1 MLLSVI
7 IPVYNSEKTI
17 SKLVEHVLETLDKKT
32 LEIVLVNDGSRDRSE
47 WVCSQ
52 LAKKFSQV
60 KFISLRRNSGEFNAV
75 MCGLN
80 HAVGDYCVMID
91 DDFQNP
97 PTEILKLIETARNGD
112 FDVVYSYYEKKEHS
126 LFRNFGSWLV
136 NRVTT
141 WLLEKPSDLYLSSFK
156 LISLPVV
163 QEIIKYKGPYPYID
177 GLIFRV
183 TRNVGRVQVSHNAR
197 EEGESGYTL
206 RKLTSL
212 FMTIL
217 FGYSLK
223 PLRLLTATGLTF
235 TTLSVLAVV
244 LDFVLYLI
252 HSQFFVLNSILSA
265 ITFFSGLIL
274 TSLGLVGEYVGRIF
288 MVQSGLPQYV
298 EKTLYL
304 PIRENI
310 IPPLRRTEG

>member
-7 IPVYNSEKTI
+7 IPVYNSEQTI
-17 SKLVEHVLETLDKKT
+17 NRLVEHVLETLNRTT

-47 WVCSQ
+47 QVCTE
-52 LAKKFSQV
+52 LAKRFSEV

-80 HAVGDYCVMID
+80 HASGDYCVMID

-97 PTEILKLIETARNGD
+97 PTEILKLVETAQQGD
-112 FDVVYSYYEKKEHS
+112 YDVVYSFYATKKHS
-126 LFRNFGSWLV
+126 WFRNFGSWLV

-141 WLLEKPSDLYLSSFK
+141 WLLEKPNDLYLSSFK
-156 LISLPVV
+156 LINQAVV
-163 QEIIKYKGPYPYID
+163 QEIIKYKGPYPYLD

-197 EEGESGYTL
+197 EEGQSGYTL

-223 PLRLLTATGLTF
+223 PLRLLTATGLAF
-235 TTLSVLAVV
+235 SGFSLLAVLIDLVLYAIHSEFFILNSVL
-244 LDFVLYLI
+244 
-252 HSQFFVLNSILSA
+252 ILL
-265 ITFFSGLIL
+265 TFFSGLIL
-274 TSLGLVGEYVGRIF
+274 TCLGIVGEYIGRIF
-288 MVQSGLPQYV
+288 MAQSGLPQYV
-298 EKTLYL
+298 EKMVITKE
-304 PIRENI
+304 PQIKK
-310 IPPLRRTEG
+310 

>member
-7 IPVYNSEKTI
+7 IPVYNSEQTI
-17 SKLVEHVLETLDKKT
+17 NRLVEHVLETLNRTT

-47 WVCSQ
+47 QVCTE
-52 LAKKFSQV
+52 LAKRFSEV

-80 HAVGDYCVMID
+80 HASGDYCVMID

-97 PTEILKLIETARNGD
+97 PTEILKLVETAQQGD
-112 FDVVYSYYEKKEHS
+112 YDVVYSFYATKKHS
-126 LFRNFGSWLV
+126 WFRNFGSWLV

-141 WLLEKPSDLYLSSFK
+141 WLLEKPNDLYLSSFK
-156 LISLPVV
+156 LINQAVV
-163 QEIIKYKGPYPYID
+163 QEIIKYKGPYPYLD

-183 TRNVGRVQVSHNAR
+183 TRNLGRVQVSHNAR
-197 EEGESGYTL
+197 EEGQSGYTL

-223 PLRLLTATGLTF
+223 PLRLLTATGLAF
-235 TTLSVLAVV
+235 SGFSLLAVLIDLVLYAIHSEFFILNSVL
-244 LDFVLYLI
+244 
-252 HSQFFVLNSILSA
+252 ILL
-265 ITFFSGLIL
+265 TFFSGLIL
-274 TSLGLVGEYVGRIF
+274 TCLGIVGEYIGRIF
-288 MVQSGLPQYV
+288 MAQSGLPQYV
-298 EKTLYL
+298 EKMVVTKE
-304 PIRENI
+304 PQIKK
-310 IPPLRRTEG
+310 

>member
-7 IPVYNSEKTI
+7 IPVYNSEQTI
-17 SKLVEHVLETLDKKT
+17 NRLVEHVLETLNRTT

-47 WVCSQ
+47 QVCTE
-52 LAKKFSQV
+52 LAKRFSEV

-80 HAVGDYCVMID
+80 HASGDYCVMID

-97 PTEILKLIETARNGD
+97 PTEILKLVETAQQGD
-112 FDVVYSYYEKKEHS
+112 YDVVYSFYATKKHS
-126 LFRNFGSWLV
+126 WFRNFGSWLV

-141 WLLEKPSDLYLSSFK
+141 WLLEKPNDLYLSSFK
-156 LISLPVV
+156 LINQAVV
-163 QEIIKYKGPYPYID
+163 QEIIKYKGPYPYLD

-223 PLRLLTATGLTF
+223 PLRLLTATGLAF
-235 TTLSVLAVV
+235 SGFSILAVLIDLVLYAIHSEFFILNSVL
-244 LDFVLYLI
+244 
-252 HSQFFVLNSILSA
+252 ILL
-265 ITFFSGLIL
+265 TFFSGLIL
-274 TSLGLVGEYVGRIF
+274 TCLGIVGEYIGRIF
-288 MVQSGLPQYV
+288 MAQSGLPQYV
-298 EKTLYL
+298 EKMVITKE
-304 PIRENI
+304 PQIKK
-310 IPPLRRTEG
+310 

>member
-47 WVCSQ
+47 WVCTQ
-52 LAKKFSQV
+52 LAQKFSQV

-97 PTEILKLIETARNGD
+97 PTEILKLVEVAKAQN

-141 WLLEKPSDLYLSSFK
+141 WLLEKPGDLYLSSFK

-223 PLRLLTATGLTF
+223 PLRLLTAAGLVFTGV
-235 TTLSVLAVV
+235 SVLAV
-244 LDFVLYLI
+244 LTDLVLYLI
-252 HSQFFVLNSILSA
+252 HSQFFVLNSILLA

-298 EKTLYL
+298 EKFVS
-304 PIRENI
+304 
-310 IPPLRRTEG
+310 TETELKNKNF

>member
-17 SKLVEHVLETLDKKT
+17 SKLVEHVLETLDKQT

-52 LAKKFSQV
+52 LAQKFSQV
-60 KFISLRRNSGEFNAV
+60 EFISLRRNSGEFNAV

-97 PTEILKLIETARNGD
+97 PTEILKLVEVAQNQN
-112 FDVVYSYYEKKEHS
+112 FDVVYSFYEKKEHS
-126 LFRNFGSWLV
+126 RFRNFGSWLV

-141 WLLEKPSDLYLSSFK
+141 WLLEKPRDLYLSSFK

-223 PLRLLTATGLTF
+223 PIRLLTATGLIF
-235 TTLSVLAVV
+235 TGLSVLAV
-244 LDFVLYLI
+244 LIDFILYLI
-252 HSQFFVLNSILSA
+252 HSQFFVLNSILSV
-265 ITFFSGLIL
+265 ITFFSGLVL

-298 EKTLYL
+298 EKFVSTKQ
-304 PIRENI
+304 E
-310 IPPLRRTEG
+310 

>member
-7 IPVYNSEKTI
+7 IPVYNSEQTI
-17 SKLVEHVLETLDKKT
+17 NRLVEHVLETLDRTT

-47 WVCSQ
+47 QVCSELVQ
-52 LAKKFSQV
+52 RFSEV

-80 HAVGDYCVMID
+80 HASGDYCVMID

-97 PTEILKLIETARNGD
+97 PTEILKLIETAKQGD
-112 FDVVYSYYEKKEHS
+112 FDVVYSYYNTKKHS
-126 LFRNFGSWLV
+126 PFRNAGSWLV
-136 NRVTT
+136 NRITT

-156 LISLPVV
+156 LINKAVV
-163 QEIIKYKGPYPYID
+163 QEIIKYKGPYPYLD

-223 PLRLLTATGLTF
+223 PLRLLTATGLSF
-235 TTLSVLAVV
+235 VGVSASAVLLDLVLYAIHSEFFILNSVLI
-244 LDFVLYLI
+244 LLI
-252 HSQFFVLNSILSA
+252 
-265 ITFFSGLIL
+265 FFSGLIL
-274 TSLGLVGEYVGRIF
+274 TSLGIVGEYIGRIF
-288 MVQSGLPQYV
+288 MTQSGLPQYV
-298 EKTLYL
+298 EKTVYSNSQ
-304 PIRENI
+304 RN
-310 IPPLRRTEG
+310 

>member
-7 IPVYNSEKTI
+7 IPVYNSEQTI
-17 SKLVEHVLETLDKKT
+17 NRLVEHVLETLDRTT

-47 WVCSQ
+47 QVCTE
-52 LAKKFSQV
+52 LAKRFSEV

-80 HAVGDYCVMID
+80 HASGDYCVMID

-97 PTEILKLIETARNGD
+97 PTEILKLVETAQQGD
-112 FDVVYSYYEKKEHS
+112 YDVVYSFYATKKHS
-126 LFRNFGSWLV
+126 WFRNFGSWLV

-141 WLLEKPSDLYLSSFK
+141 WLLEKPNDLYLSSFK
-156 LISLPVV
+156 LINQAVV
-163 QEIIKYKGPYPYID
+163 QEIIKYKGPYPYLD
-177 GLIFRV
+177 GLIFRA

-223 PLRLLTATGLTF
+223 PLRLLTGTGLAF
-235 TTLSVLAVV
+235 SGFSLLAVLIDLVLYAIHSEFFILNSVL
-244 LDFVLYLI
+244 
-252 HSQFFVLNSILSA
+252 ILL
-265 ITFFSGLIL
+265 TFFSGLIL
-274 TSLGLVGEYVGRIF
+274 TCLGIVGEYIGRIF
-288 MVQSGLPQYV
+288 MAQSGLPQYV
-298 EKTLYL
+298 EKMVITKE
-304 PIRENI
+304 PQIKK
-310 IPPLRRTEG
+310 

>member
-17 SKLVEHVLETLDKKT
+17 SKLVEHVLETLDKQT

-52 LAKKFSQV
+52 LAQKFSQV

-97 PTEILKLIETARNGD
+97 PTEILKLVEVAQNQN
-112 FDVVYSYYEKKEHS
+112 FDVVYSFYEKKEHS
-126 LFRNFGSWLV
+126 RFRNFGSWLV

-141 WLLEKPSDLYLSSFK
+141 WLLEKPGDLYLSSFK

-223 PLRLLTATGLTF
+223 PLRLLTATGLIF
-235 TTLSVLAVV
+235 TGLSVLAV
-244 LDFVLYLI
+244 LIDFILYLI
-252 HSQFFVLNSILSA
+252 HSQFFVLNSILSV
-265 ITFFSGLIL
+265 ITFFSGLVL

-298 EKTLYL
+298 EKFVSTKQ
-304 PIRENI
+304 E
-310 IPPLRRTEG
+310 

>member
-47 WVCSQ
+47 WVCTQ
-52 LAKKFSQV
+52 LAQKFSQV

-97 PTEILKLIETARNGD
+97 PTEILKLVEVAKTQN
-112 FDVVYSYYEKKEHS
+112 FDVVYSYYGKKEHS

-163 QEIIKYKGPYPYID
+163 KEIIKYKGPYPYID

-197 EEGESGYTL
+197 EEGQSGYTL

-223 PLRLLTATGLTF
+223 PLRLLTAMGLLFTG
-235 TTLSVLAVV
+235 LSVLAMV
-244 LDFVLYLI
+244 LDLTLYLI
-252 HSQFFVLNSILSA
+252 NSQLFVTNSVLSV

-274 TSLGLVGEYVGRIF
+274 TSIGLVGEYVGRIF

-298 EKTLYL
+298 EKFVSEQEE
-304 PIRENI
+304 IKNKHF
-310 IPPLRRTEG
+310 

>member
-7 IPVYNSEKTI
+7 IPVYNSEQTI
-17 SKLVEHVLETLDKKT
+17 NRLVEHVLETLNRTT

-47 WVCSQ
+47 QVCTE
-52 LAKKFSQV
+52 LAKRFSEV

-80 HAVGDYCVMID
+80 HASGDYCVMID

-97 PTEILKLIETARNGD
+97 PTEILKLVETAQQGD
-112 FDVVYSYYEKKEHS
+112 CDVVYSFYATKKHS
-126 LFRNFGSWLV
+126 WFRNFGSWLV

-141 WLLEKPSDLYLSSFK
+141 WLLEKPNDLYLSSFK
-156 LISLPVV
+156 LINQAVV
-163 QEIIKYKGPYPYID
+163 QEIIKYKGPYPYLD

-223 PLRLLTATGLTF
+223 PLRLLTAMGLAF
-235 TTLSVLAVV
+235 SGFSLLAVLIDLVLYAIHSEFFILNSVL
-244 LDFVLYLI
+244 
-252 HSQFFVLNSILSA
+252 ILL
-265 ITFFSGLIL
+265 TFFSGLIL
-274 TSLGLVGEYVGRIF
+274 TCLGIVGEYIGRIF
-288 MVQSGLPQYV
+288 MAQSGLPQYV
-298 EKTLYL
+298 EKMVITKE
-304 PIRENI
+304 PQIKK
-310 IPPLRRTEG
+310 

>member
-17 SKLVEHVLETLDKKT
+17 SKLVEHVLETLDKQT

-52 LAKKFSQV
+52 LAQKFSQV

-97 PTEILKLIETARNGD
+97 PTEILKLVEVAQNQN
-112 FDVVYSYYEKKEHS
+112 FDVVYSFYEKKEHS
-126 LFRNFGSWLV
+126 RFRNFGSWLV

-141 WLLEKPSDLYLSSFK
+141 WLLEKPRDLYLSSFK

-223 PLRLLTATGLTF
+223 PLRLLTATGLIF
-235 TTLSVLAVV
+235 TGLSVLAV
-244 LDFVLYLI
+244 LIDFILYLI
-252 HSQFFVLNSILSA
+252 HSQFFVLNSILSV
-265 ITFFSGLIL
+265 ITFFSGLVL

-298 EKTLYL
+298 EKFVSTKQ
-304 PIRENI
+304 E
-310 IPPLRRTEG
+310 

>member
-7 IPVYNSEKTI
+7 IPVYNSEQTI
-17 SKLVEHVLETLDKKT
+17 SKLVEHILEILDKET

-47 WVCSQ
+47 WICNQ
-52 LAKKFSQV
+52 LVKKFSQV

-97 PTEILKLIETARNGD
+97 PTEILKLIETAQNGD
-112 FDVVYSYYEKKEHS
+112 FDVVYSYYEKKKHS

-136 NRVTT
+136 NCVTT
-141 WLLEKPSDLYLSSFK
+141 WLLEKPKDLYLSSFK
-156 LISLPVV
+156 LIGQPVV

-197 EEGESGYTL
+197 KEGESGYTL

-223 PLRLLTATGLTF
+223 PLRLLTATGLVF
-235 TTLSVLAVV
+235 TALSVLGMIT
-244 LDFVLYLI
+244 DFVLSLVY
-252 HSQFFVLNSILSA
+252 SQFFVMNSILSA
-265 ITFFSGLIL
+265 IAFFGGLIL
-274 TSLGLVGEYVGRIF
+274 TSLGIVGEYVGRIF

-298 EKTLYL
+298 EKARAAG
-304 PIRENI
+304 RELNQ
-310 IPPLRRTEG
+310 

>member
-7 IPVYNSEKTI
+7 IPVYNSEPSI
-17 SKLVEHVLETLDKKT
+17 RRLVEHVLAALDKNT
-32 LEIVLVNDGSRDRSE
+32 LEIVLVNDGSRDNSE
-47 WVCSQ
+47 IVCKA
-52 LAKKFSQV
+52 LAQQFSQV
-60 KFISLRRNSGEFNAV
+60 KFISLRRNFGEFNAV

-80 HAVGDYCVMID
+80 HATGDYCVMID

-97 PTEILKLIETARNGD
+97 PEEILKLVEIAQAGNY
-112 FDVVYSYYEKKEHS
+112 DVVYSFYHQKKHS
-126 LFRNFGSWLV
+126 IFRNFGSWLV
-136 NRVTT
+136 NRATT
-141 WLLEKPSDLYLSSFK
+141 WLLEKPTDLYLSSFK
-156 LISLPVV
+156 LISRPVV

-183 TRNVGRVQVSHNAR
+183 TRQVGRVQVSHNAR
-197 EEGESGYTL
+197 EEGRSGYTL

-223 PLRLLTATGLTF
+223 PLRLLTGLGLAF
-235 TTLSVLAVV
+235 TAMSILAI
-244 LDFVLYLI
+244 LIDLVLYAI
-252 HSQFFVLNSILSA
+252 HSQFFILNSILSFIA
-265 ITFFSGLIL
+265 LFGGLIL

-298 EKTLYL
+298 EKV
-304 PIRENI
+304 
-310 IPPLRRTEG
+310 

>member
-7 IPVYNSEKTI
+7 IPVYNSEQTI
-17 SKLVEHVLETLDKKT
+17 NRLVEHVLETLDRTT

-47 WVCSQ
+47 QVCTE
-52 LAKKFSQV
+52 LAKRFSEV

-80 HAVGDYCVMID
+80 HASGDYCVMID

-97 PTEILKLIETARNGD
+97 PTEILKLVETAQQGD
-112 FDVVYSYYEKKEHS
+112 YDVVYSFYATKKHS
-126 LFRNFGSWLV
+126 WFRNFGSWLV

-141 WLLEKPSDLYLSSFK
+141 WLLEKPNDLYLSSFK
-156 LISLPVV
+156 LINQAVV
-163 QEIIKYKGPYPYID
+163 QEIIKYKGPYPYLD

-223 PLRLLTATGLTF
+223 PLRLLTATGLAF
-235 TTLSVLAVV
+235 SGFSLLAVLIDLVLYAIHSEFFILNSVL
-244 LDFVLYLI
+244 
-252 HSQFFVLNSILSA
+252 ILL
-265 ITFFSGLIL
+265 TFFSGLIL
-274 TSLGLVGEYVGRIF
+274 TCLGIVGEYIGRIF
-288 MVQSGLPQYV
+288 MAQSGLPQYV
-298 EKTLYL
+298 EKMVIAKE
-304 PIRENI
+304 PQIKNKNF
-310 IPPLRRTEG
+310 

>member
-1 MLLSVI
+1 VKKRSA
-7 IPVYNSEKTI
+7 NSLNTYWKRLI
-17 SKLVEHVLETLDKKT
+17 KKT

-47 WVCSQ
+47 WVCTQ
-52 LAKKFSQV
+52 LAQKFSQV

-97 PTEILKLIETARNGD
+97 PTEILKLVEVAQNQNL
-112 FDVVYSYYEKKEHS
+112 DVVYSYYEKKEHS
-126 LFRNFGSWLV
+126 PFRNFGSWLV
-136 NRVTT
+136 NGITT
-141 WLLEKPSDLYLSSFK
+141 WLLEKPGDLYLSSFK

-163 QEIIKYKGPYPYID
+163 REIIKYKGPYPYID

-183 TRNVGRVQVSHNAR
+183 TRNVGRVQVAHNAR

-223 PLRLLTATGLTF
+223 PLRLLTATGLVF
-235 TTLSVLAVV
+235 TGVSVLAA
-244 LDFVLYLI
+244 LTDLILYLI

-274 TSLGLVGEYVGRIF
+274 TSLGIVGEYVGRIF

-298 EKTLYL
+298 EKSTST
-304 PIRENI
+304 PDHSGVEN
-310 IPPLRRTEG
+310 

>member
-7 IPVYNSEKTI
+7 IPVYNSEQTI
-17 SKLVEHVLETLDKKT
+17 SKLVEHILEILDKET
-32 LEIVLVNDGSRDRSE
+32 LEIVLVNDGSRDKSE
-47 WVCSQ
+47 LVCTELSE
-52 LAKKFSQV
+52 KFSQV

-112 FDVVYSYYEKKEHS
+112 FDVVYSYYEKKKHS

-141 WLLEKPSDLYLSSFK
+141 WLLEKPKDLYLSSFK
-156 LISLPVV
+156 LIGQPVV

-197 EEGESGYTL
+197 QEGESGYTL

-223 PLRLLTATGLTF
+223 PLRLLTATGLVF
-235 TTLSVLAVV
+235 TVLSVLGMII
-244 LDFVLYLI
+244 DFVLSLVY
-252 HSQFFVLNSILSA
+252 SQFFMMNSILSA
-265 ITFFSGLIL
+265 IAFFGGLIL
-274 TSLGLVGEYVGRIF
+274 TSLGIVGEYVGRIF

-298 EKTLYL
+298 EKARAAG
-304 PIRENI
+304 RELNQ
-310 IPPLRRTEG
+310 

>member
-7 IPVYNSEKTI
+7 IPVYNSEQTI
-17 SKLVEHVLETLDKKT
+17 SRLVEHVLETLNRTT
-32 LEIVLVNDGSRDRSE
+32 LEIVLVNDGSRDLSE
-47 WVCSQ
+47 QVCTE
-52 LAKKFSQV
+52 LAKRFSEV

-80 HAVGDYCVMID
+80 HASGDYCVMID

-97 PTEILKLIETARNGD
+97 PTEILKLVETAQQGD
-112 FDVVYSYYEKKEHS
+112 YDVVYSFYATKKHS
-126 LFRNFGSWLV
+126 WFRNFGSWLV

-141 WLLEKPSDLYLSSFK
+141 WLLEKPNDLYLSSFK
-156 LISLPVV
+156 LINQAVV
-163 QEIIKYKGPYPYID
+163 QEIINYKGPYPYLD

-197 EEGESGYTL
+197 EEGQSGYTL

-223 PLRLLTATGLTF
+223 PLRLLTATGLAFSGCSLLAVLIDLVLYTIHSEF
-235 TTLSVLAVV
+235 FILNSVL
-244 LDFVLYLI
+244 
-252 HSQFFVLNSILSA
+252 ILL
-265 ITFFSGLIL
+265 TFFSGLIL
-274 TSLGLVGEYVGRIF
+274 TSLGIVGEYIGRIF
-288 MVQSGLPQYV
+288 MAQSGLPQYV
-298 EKTLYL
+298 EKMVITKE
-304 PIRENI
+304 PQIQK
-310 IPPLRRTEG
+310 

>member
-7 IPVYNSEKTI
+7 IPVYNSEQTI
-17 SKLVEHVLETLDKKT
+17 NRLVEHVLETLNRTT

-47 WVCSQ
+47 QVCTE
-52 LAKKFSQV
+52 LAKRFSEV

-80 HAVGDYCVMID
+80 HASGDYCVMID

-97 PTEILKLIETARNGD
+97 PTEILKLVETAQQGD
-112 FDVVYSYYEKKEHS
+112 YDVVYSFYATKKHS
-126 LFRNFGSWLV
+126 WFRNFGSWLV

-141 WLLEKPSDLYLSSFK
+141 WLLEKPNDLYLSSFK
-156 LISLPVV
+156 LINQAVV
-163 QEIIKYKGPYPYID
+163 QEIIKYKGPYPYLD

-223 PLRLLTATGLTF
+223 PLRLLTATGLAF
-235 TTLSVLAVV
+235 SGFSLLAVLIDLVLYAIHSEFFILNSVL
-244 LDFVLYLI
+244 
-252 HSQFFVLNSILSA
+252 ILL
-265 ITFFSGLIL
+265 TFFSGLIL
-274 TSLGLVGEYVGRIF
+274 TSLGIVGEYIGRIF
-288 MVQSGLPQYV
+288 MAQSGLPQYV
-298 EKTLYL
+298 EKMVITKE
-304 PIRENI
+304 PQIKK
-310 IPPLRRTEG
+310 

>member
-7 IPVYNSEKTI
+7 IPVYNSEQTI
-17 SKLVEHVLETLDKKT
+17 NRLVEHVLETLNRTT

-47 WVCSQ
+47 QVCTE
-52 LAKKFSQV
+52 LAKRFSEV

-80 HAVGDYCVMID
+80 HASGDYCVMID

-97 PTEILKLIETARNGD
+97 PTEILKLVETAQQGD
-112 FDVVYSYYEKKEHS
+112 YDVVYSFYATKKHS
-126 LFRNFGSWLV
+126 WFRNFGSWLV
-136 NRVTT
+136 NHVTT
-141 WLLEKPSDLYLSSFK
+141 WLLEKPNDLYLSSFK
-156 LISLPVV
+156 LINQAVV
-163 QEIIKYKGPYPYID
+163 QEIIKYKGPYPYLD

-223 PLRLLTATGLTF
+223 PLRLLTATGLAF
-235 TTLSVLAVV
+235 SGFSILAVLIDLVLYAIHSEFFILNSVL
-244 LDFVLYLI
+244 
-252 HSQFFVLNSILSA
+252 ILL
-265 ITFFSGLIL
+265 TFFSGLIL
-274 TSLGLVGEYVGRIF
+274 TCLGIVGEYIGRIF
-288 MVQSGLPQYV
+288 MAQSGLPQYV
-298 EKTLYL
+298 EKMVITKE
-304 PIRENI
+304 PQIKK
-310 IPPLRRTEG
+310 

>member
-7 IPVYNSEKTI
+7 IPVYNSEQTI
-17 SKLVEHVLETLDKKT
+17 NRLVEHVLETLDRTT

-47 WVCSQ
+47 QVCTE
-52 LAKKFSQV
+52 LAKRFSEV

-80 HAVGDYCVMID
+80 HASGDYCVMID

-97 PTEILKLIETARNGD
+97 PTEILKLVETAQQGD
-112 FDVVYSYYEKKEHS
+112 YDVVYSFYATKKHS
-126 LFRNFGSWLV
+126 WFRNFGSWLV

-141 WLLEKPSDLYLSSFK
+141 WLLEKPNDLYLSSFK
-156 LISLPVV
+156 LINQAVV
-163 QEIIKYKGPYPYID
+163 QEIIKYKGPYPYLD

-223 PLRLLTATGLTF
+223 PLRLLTATGLAF
-235 TTLSVLAVV
+235 SGFSLLAVLIDLVLYAIHSEFFILNSVL
-244 LDFVLYLI
+244 
-252 HSQFFVLNSILSA
+252 ILL
-265 ITFFSGLIL
+265 TFFSGLIL
-274 TSLGLVGEYVGRIF
+274 TCLGIVGEYIGRIF
-288 MVQSGLPQYV
+288 MAQSGLPQYV
-298 EKTLYL
+298 EKMVITKE
-304 PIRENI
+304 PQIKK
-310 IPPLRRTEG
+310 

>member
-32 LEIVLVNDGSRDRSE
+32 LEIILVNDGSRDRSE

-52 LAKKFSQV
+52 LAQKFSQV
-60 KFISLRRNSGEFNAV
+60 KLISLRRNSGEFNAV

-80 HAVGDYCVMID
+80 HATGDYCVMID

-244 LDFVLYLI
+244 LDFILYLI
-252 HSQFFVLNSILSA
+252 HSQFFVLNSILSVV
-265 ITFFSGLIL
+265 TFFSGLIL

-310 IPPLRRTEG
+310 IPPSGTEG

>member
-17 SKLVEHVLETLDKKT
+17 SKLVEHVLATLNEQT
-32 LEIVLVNDGSRDRSE
+32 IEVILVNDGSRDRSE
-47 WVCSQ
+47 MVCTE
-52 LAKKFSQV
+52 LARRFSSV
-60 KFISLRRNSGEFNAV
+60 RFISLRRNSGEFNAV

-80 HAVGDYCVMID
+80 HAKGDYCVMID

-97 PTEILKLIETARNGD
+97 PTEILKLVETAQNQN
-112 FDVVYSYYEKKEHS
+112 FDVVYSYYDKKEHS
-126 LFRNFGSWLV
+126 LFRNLGSWLV
-136 NRVTT
+136 NRITT
-141 WLLEKPSDLYLSSFK
+141 WLLEKPGDLYLSSFK
-156 LISLPVV
+156 LIGLPVV

-183 TRNVGRVQVSHNAR
+183 TRNVGRVQVSHSAR

-212 FMTIL
+212 FMTIV

-223 PLRLLTATGLTF
+223 PLRLLTATGLVF
-235 TTLSVLAVV
+235 TSLSLLAI
-244 LDFVLYLI
+244 LTDFVLYLI
-252 HSQFFVLNSILSA
+252 HSQFFVLNSILSV

-274 TSLGLVGEYVGRIF
+274 TGLGMVGEYIGRIF
-288 MVQSGLPQYV
+288 MAQSGLPQYV
-298 EKTLYL
+298 EKTS
-304 PIRENI
+304 
-310 IPPLRRTEG
+310 

>member
-7 IPVYNSEKTI
+7 IPVYNSEQTI
-17 SKLVEHVLETLDKKT
+17 NRLVEHVLETLDRTT

-47 WVCSQ
+47 QVCTE
-52 LAKKFSQV
+52 LAKRFSEV

-80 HAVGDYCVMID
+80 HASGDYCVMID

-97 PTEILKLIETARNGD
+97 PTEILKLVETAQQGD
-112 FDVVYSYYEKKEHS
+112 YDVVYSFYATKKHS
-126 LFRNFGSWLV
+126 WFRNFGSWLV

-141 WLLEKPSDLYLSSFK
+141 WLLEKPNDLYLSSFK
-156 LISLPVV
+156 LINQAVV
-163 QEIIKYKGPYPYID
+163 QEIIKYKGPYPYLD
-177 GLIFRV
+177 GLIFRA

-223 PLRLLTATGLTF
+223 PLRLLTATGLAF
-235 TTLSVLAVV
+235 SGFSLLAVLIDLVLYAIHSEFFILNSVL
-244 LDFVLYLI
+244 
-252 HSQFFVLNSILSA
+252 ILL
-265 ITFFSGLIL
+265 TFFSGLIL
-274 TSLGLVGEYVGRIF
+274 TCLGIVGEYIGRIF
-288 MVQSGLPQYV
+288 MAQSGLPQY
-298 EKTLYL
+298 LSL
-304 PIRENI
+304 IHI
-310 IPPLRRTEG
+310 

>member
-7 IPVYNSEKTI
+7 IPVYNSEQTI
-17 SKLVEHVLETLDKKT
+17 NRLVEHVLETLDRTT

-47 WVCSQ
+47 QVCSELVQ
-52 LAKKFSQV
+52 RFSEV

-80 HAVGDYCVMID
+80 HASGDYCVMID

-97 PTEILKLIETARNGD
+97 PTEILKLIETAKQGD
-112 FDVVYSYYEKKEHS
+112 FDVVYSYYNTKRHS
-126 LFRNFGSWLV
+126 PFRNAGSWLV
-136 NRVTT
+136 NRITT

-156 LISLPVV
+156 LINKAVV
-163 QEIIKYKGPYPYID
+163 QEIIKYKGPYPYLD

-223 PLRLLTATGLTF
+223 PLRLLTATGLSF
-235 TTLSVLAVV
+235 VGVSASAVLLDLVLYAIHSEFFILNSVLI
-244 LDFVLYLI
+244 LLI
-252 HSQFFVLNSILSA
+252 
-265 ITFFSGLIL
+265 FFSGLIL
-274 TSLGLVGEYVGRIF
+274 TSLGIVGEYIGRIF
-288 MVQSGLPQYV
+288 MTQSGLPQYV
-298 EKTLYL
+298 EKTVYSNSQ
-304 PIRENI
+304 RN
-310 IPPLRRTEG
+310 

>member
-7 IPVYNSEKTI
+7 IPVYNSEQTI
-17 SKLVEHVLETLDKKT
+17 NRLVEHVLETLDRTT

-47 WVCSQ
+47 QVCTE
-52 LAKKFSQV
+52 LAKRFSEV

-80 HAVGDYCVMID
+80 HASGDYCVMID

-97 PTEILKLIETARNGD
+97 PTEILKLVETAQQGD
-112 FDVVYSYYEKKEHS
+112 YDVVYSFYATKKHS
-126 LFRNFGSWLV
+126 WFRNFGSWLV

-141 WLLEKPSDLYLSSFK
+141 WLLEKPNDLYLSSFK
-156 LISLPVV
+156 LINQAVV
-163 QEIIKYKGPYPYID
+163 QEIIKYKGPYPYLD
-177 GLIFRV
+177 GLIFRA

-223 PLRLLTATGLTF
+223 PLRLLTATGLAF
-235 TTLSVLAVV
+235 SGFSLLAVLIDLVLYAIHSEFFILNSVL
-244 LDFVLYLI
+244 
-252 HSQFFVLNSILSA
+252 ILL
-265 ITFFSGLIL
+265 TFFSGLIL
-274 TSLGLVGEYVGRIF
+274 TCLGIVGEYIGRIF
-288 MVQSGLPQYV
+288 MAQSGLPQYV
-298 EKTLYL
+298 EKMVITKE
-304 PIRENI
+304 PQIKK
-310 IPPLRRTEG
+310 

>member
-7 IPVYNSEKTI
+7 IPVYNSEQTI
-17 SKLVEHVLETLDKKT
+17 SKLVEHVLETLDKNT

-47 WVCSQ
+47 WVCTQ
-52 LAKKFSQV
+52 LVQKFSQV

-136 NRVTT
+136 NRITT
-141 WLLEKPSDLYLSSFK
+141 WLLEKPSNLYLSSFK

-244 LDFVLYLI
+244 LDFILYLI
-252 HSQFFVLNSILSA
+252 HSQFFVLNSILST

-298 EKTLYL
+298 EKAPSL

-310 IPPLRRTEG
+310 IPPLGTEG